1 MTPEEAIEAFY
12 INGGW
17 TVRGLTDDV
26 IRSLPI
32 SFLLR
37 NINFG
42 SDWPYLPQ
50 EIVRNERIAL
60 HEPCYTHYNTSDQ
73 FDHMDGPPPS
83 IAKCVFCIHECT
95 KL

>member
-37 NINFG
+37 NINF
-42 SDWPYLPQ
+42 SLDWDRLPQ
-50 EIVRNERIAL
+50 EIIEDARIAL
-60 HEPCYTHYNTSDQ
+60 EEPCLKHYNTSDQ
-73 FDHMDGPPPS
+73 FDHIDGPPPS
-83 IAKCVFCIHECT
+83 KANCWGCKYG
-95 KL
+95 